1 MTGDDV
7 RIDADGMTIEGE
19 TFRMIEALA
28 RKLGVEPIEALR
40 MALNSASARDED
52 KA

>member
-1 MTGDDV
+1 
-7 RIDADGMTIEGE
+7 MTIEGE

-28 RKLGVEPIEALR
+28 QELGVEPNEALR
-40 MALNSASARDED
+40 MALKCALAREAD